1 MKSKT
6 IANYLPFACMGVF
19 LIIVQVLALLL
30 TPQMVAHDM
39 QAFENP
45 QSVWNPILYMG
56 LILLF
61 TLATLF
67 VIKLKLKWPFRA
79 FILVVIWSTL
89 YTVFFGLLTFVS
101 TLDIS
106 IISSLLG
113 AGILFYMDGTGYLIS
128 ISIIGSLLGASALT
142 LLVYKFPEWYVIDIV
157 GVLIGAGVTAI
168 FGISL
173 DIKPTLVLLI
183 GLAVY
188 DAIAVYKTKH
198 MIALAEGV
206 MELRLPVMFVVPKHR
221 GYSFLKNGSKKGE
234 RGAYFMGLGDAV
246 IPSILVVSAN
256 VFIAPSAGFL
266 NLPALGAIIGTLI
279 GFVVLTKFV
288 AKGEPQPGL
297 PFLNSGAI
305 IGFMAG
311 CLGAGIL

>member
-6 IANYLPFACMGVF
+6 IANYLPFICMGAF

-30 TPQMVAHDM
+30 TPQMIAHEM
-39 QAFENP
+39 QAFEDP
-45 QSVWNPILYMG
+45 QSVLNPIWYMG

-61 TLATLF
+61 TLVALF
-67 VIKLKLKWPFRA
+67 VIKLKLRWIFHA
-79 FILVVIWSTL
+79 FFIIAIASTL
-89 YTVFFGLLTFVS
+89 YFVFFGVL
-101 TLDIS
+101 
-106 IISSLLG
+106 SLVTSLS
-113 AGILFYMDGTGYLIS
+113 ASL
-128 ISIIGSLLGASALT
+128 IGSLIATIALT
-142 LLVYKFPEWYVIDIV
+142 VLVYKFPEWYVIDVTGI
-157 GVLIGAGVTAI
+157 LIGAGVTAI

-173 DIKPTLVLLI
+173 AIIPTLLLLI

-198 MIALAEGV
+198 MIALAEGM
-206 MELRLPVMFVVPKHR
+206 MELKLPVMFVIPKRR
-221 GYSFLKNGSKKGE
+221 GYSFLKDEFKKGE

-246 IPSILVVSAN
+246 IPSILVVSAK
-256 VFIAPSAGFL
+256 VFTTPPTGFL
-266 NLPALGAIIGTLI
+266 NLPALGAAVGTLV
-279 GFVVLTKFV
+279 GFGVLTKFV

-297 PFLNSGAI
+297 PFLNTGAI

>member
-1 MKSKT
+1 MRPKT
-6 IANYLPFACMGVF
+6 NYLPFICMGAF

-30 TPQMVAHDM
+30 TPQMIAYDM

-67 VIKLKLKWPFRA
+67 IIKLKLRWIFHA
-79 FILVVIWSTL
+79 FFIIAIWSTL
-89 YTVFFGLLTFVS
+89 STVLFGLLT
-101 TLDIS
+101 L
-106 IISSLLG
+106 ISS
-113 AGILFYMDGTGYLIS
+113 FNV
-128 ISIIGSLLGASALT
+128 SIIGSLLGASALSM
-142 LLVYKFPEWYVIDIV
+142 LIYKFPEWYIIDIT
-157 GVLIGAGVTAI
+157 GVLIGAGITAI

-173 DIKPTLVLLI
+173 AVVPTLLLLI

-188 DAIAVYKTKH
+188 DVIAVYKTKH
-198 MIALAEGV
+198 MIALAEGM
-206 MELRLPVMFVVPKHR
+206 MELRLPVMFVIPKRR
-221 GYSFLKNGSKKGE
+221 GYSFLTDESKKGE

-246 IPSILVVSAN
+246 IPSILVVSAR
-256 VFIAPSAGFL
+256 VFTVPPIGFL

-279 GFVVLTKFV
+279 GFGVLAIFV

-297 PFLNSGAI
+297 PFLNTGAI
-305 IGFMAG
+305 IGFVIG
-311 CLGAGIL
+311 CLSAGIL

>member
-6 IANYLPFACMGVF
+6 ITNYLPFACMGVF
-19 LIIVQVLALLL
+19 IIIVQVLALLL

-61 TLATLF
+61 TLVTLF

-89 YTVFFGLLTFVS
+89 YTVFFGLLTFAS

-142 LLVYKFPEWYVIDIV
+142 LLVYKFPEWYVIDVV

-221 GYSFLKNGSKKGE
+221 GYSFLKNRSKKGE

-246 IPSILVVSAN
+246 MPSILVVSAN
-256 VFIAPSAGFL
+256 VFIHGTGFI

>member
-6 IANYLPFACMGVF
+6 IANYLPFICMGAF

-30 TPQMVAHDM
+30 TPQMIAHEM
-39 QAFENP
+39 QAFEDP
-45 QSVWNPILYMG
+45 QSVLNPIWYMG

-61 TLATLF
+61 TLVALF
-67 VIKLKLKWPFRA
+67 VIKLKLRWIFHA
-79 FILVVIWSTL
+79 FFIIAIASTL
-89 YTVFFGLLTFVS
+89 YFVFFGVL
-101 TLDIS
+101 
-106 IISSLLG
+106 SLVTSLS
-113 AGILFYMDGTGYLIS
+113 ASL
-128 ISIIGSLLGASALT
+128 IGSLIATIALT
-142 LLVYKFPEWYVIDIV
+142 VLVYKFPEWYVIDVTGI
-157 GVLIGAGVTAI
+157 LIGAGVTAI

-173 DIKPTLVLLI
+173 AIIPTLLLLI

-198 MIALAEGV
+198 MIALAEGM
-206 MELRLPVMFVVPKHR
+206 MELKLPVMFVIPKRR
-221 GYSFLKNGSKKGE
+221 GYSFLKDEFKKGE

-246 IPSILVVSAN
+246 IPSILVVSAK
-256 VFIAPSAGFL
+256 VFTTPPTGFL
-266 NLPALGAIIGTLI
+266 NLPALGAIIGTLV
-279 GFVVLTKFV
+279 GFGVLTKFV

-297 PFLNSGAI
+297 PFLNTGAI

>member
-1 MKSKT
+1 MKPKT
-6 IANYLPFACMGVF
+6 ITNYLPFACMGVF

-67 VIKLKLKWPFRA
+67 VIKLKLKWTFRA

-89 YTVFFGLLTFVS
+89 CTVFFGLFSLVTS
-101 TLDIS
+101 SNIS
-106 IISSLLG
+106 VV
-113 AGILFYMDGTGYLIS
+113 
-128 ISIIGSLLGASALT
+128 GSLIGASALT
-142 LLVYKFPEWYVIDIV
+142 LLVYKFPEWYVIDVV

-198 MIALAEGV
+198 MIALAEGI

-256 VFIAPSAGFL
+256 VFIAPSTGFL
-266 NLPALGAIIGTLI
+266 NLPALGAIVGTLI

>member
-1 MKSKT
+1 MKPKT
-6 IANYLPFACMGVF
+6 ITNYLPFACMGVF
-19 LIIVQVLALLL
+19 LLIVQVLALLL

-61 TLATLF
+61 TLVTLF
-67 VIKLKLKWPFRA
+67 VIKLKLKWTFRA
-79 FILVVIWSTL
+79 FILIAIWSTL
-89 YTVFFGLLTFVS
+89 CTVFFGLLSLVAS
-101 TLDIS
+101 SNIS
-106 IISSLLG
+106 V
-113 AGILFYMDGTGYLIS
+113 
-128 ISIIGSLLGASALT
+128 IGSLIGASAFT
-142 LLVYKFPEWYVIDIV
+142 LLVYKFPEWYVIDVV

-173 DIKPTLVLLI
+173 DIAPTLVLLI

-198 MIALAEGV
+198 MIALAEGI

-221 GYSFLKNGSKKGE
+221 GYSFLKNESKKGE

-246 IPSILVVSAN
+246 IPSILVVSAK
-256 VFIAPSAGFL
+256 VFIHGAGFI
-266 NLPALGAIIGTLI
+266 NLPALGTIIGTLI